1 MAQHT
6 PLTEHAARLELAIDG
21 VAIRRLSAWLRV
33 LKRLAGLTGLKPVR
47 RRLEAGRSLQLS
59 YRPSI
64 LAGEMYTRRLC
75 ASVILTC
82 LGRILTCLGRIP
94 TCLAIFLA
102 CLAIFLTFLAVSP
115 TFPTTFLTC
124 LTIFPTCLRVFLV
137 SFGAI
142 LVSLRGFPTCL
153 RVFLVSLSA
162 FLTFLE
168 PKQACAGQKKVRH
181 MRGLVRI
188 VCRQVGFESGKACT
202 LLRQAFFYRRQ
213 AGFSVGHDG

>member
-1 MAQHT
+1 M
-6 PLTEHAARLELAIDG
+6 
-21 VAIRRLSAWLRV
+21 
-33 LKRLAGLTGLKPVR
+33 R

-75 ASVILTC
+75 ASVTLTC
-82 LGRILTCLGRIP
+82 LKTSLTCLR
-94 TCLAIFLA
+94 
-102 CLAIFLTFLAVSP
+102 V
-115 TFPTTFLTC
+115 FLTC
-124 LTIFPTCLRVFLV
+124 LTIFLTCLRVFLV

-142 LVSLRGFPTCL
+142 LVSLRVFPTCL

-188 VCRQVGFESGKACT
+188 VCRQVGFASGKACT
-202 LLRQAFFYRRQ
+202 LLRKAFFYRRQ